1 MKVNSIN
8 KSNKIATMTVSDEVF
23 GAVVNNNLLSQAIR
37 VYLSNKR
44 QGTSKTKTRS
54 EVARTGKKWFKQ
66 KGTGNARHAA
76 RSAPIFVGGGM
87 AHGPKGIENWDL
99 TLSKK
104 MRKGALISALSAQSA
119 NIFVAEDI
127 NSVEAKTKNAQ
138 ALIDNAKLSDKR
150 VLLVLDK
157 DADRARL
164 AFRNIANV
172 EIVEDSLLNTL
183 DVATV
188 QAVIFSKDALANVEA
203 RLAKK
208 EEKVK

>member
-23 GAVVNNNLLSQAIR
+23 GAVVNNQLLSQAIR

-87 AHGPKGIENWDL
+87 AHGPKGVENWDL
-99 TLSKK
+99 SLSKK

-119 NIFVAEDI
+119 NVYVAEDI
-127 NSVEAKTKNAQ
+127 NSVDAKTKNAQ
-138 ALIDNAKLSDKR
+138 SLIETAELSGKR
-150 VLLVLDK
+150 ILLVLDK
-157 DADRARL
+157 NSDKAKL
-164 AFRNIANV
+164 AFRNIENV

-188 QAVIFSKDALANVEA
+188 QAVIFSKDALSNVEA